1 MAVLA
6 LILTVGWIVI
16 VAGLR
21 GMIQV
26 RRTGGIGLYRGDRP
40 GSPQWWSRRISSVGA
55 ALAVGA
61 PLAELGGLAPIPPL
75 DAPAL
80 RIAGLGPFLLGVAGT
95 VIAQMAMGESWRGDV
110 DPDARTPLVTT
121 GPFRL
126 VRNPILT
133 ATAVTLTGLAMMVP
147 NVIALVMLVLS
158 VAAMQ
163 LQVRLVEEPYL
174 RRVHGDAYQAYATR
188 TGRFLPGIGRLG
200 PRSGVP
206 LPE

>member
-61 PLAELGGLAPIPPL
+61 PLAELGGLAPIPPSTRRPSES
-75 DAPAL
+75 PAS
-80 RIAGLGPFLLGVAGT
+80 GLPLGVAGT

-110 DPDARTPLVTT
+110 DPDARTPPAHP
-121 GPFRL
+121 GPSRL

-133 ATAVTLTGLAMMVP
+133 ATALTLTGLAVMVP
-147 NVIALVMLVLS
+147 NVIALAMLVLS
-158 VAAMQ
+158 VGAMQ
-163 LQVRLVEEPYL
+163 IQVRLVEEPYL
-174 RRVHGDAYQAYATR
+174 RRVHGDAYVAYATR